1 MTKTDAAD
9 PSRAAAEASELV
21 PGATVVSTS
30 ARARQGL
37 EELLA
42 AMEGV
47 ASSLPGRAEAKGPTR
62 LHIDRAFTLHG
73 IGTVVTGTLWAGSL
87 AAGDTVEILPGG
99 RRTRARSVQVHDRP
113 VERAAAG
120 QRVAVA
126 LTGVRRDEVARGDV
140 LAAAGSDLA
149 ESYLLDAA
157 VELEPGAALQRGT
170 RLQVHHGTR
179 EAPARVVPLEGD
191 CIERGAGGYTQLR
204 LESALVGAPGDRL
217 VLRRLAPP
225 ATIGGAVAVEVG
237 PRKHSPSPAVAE
249 RLRRAERGEAP
260 APEPAPAAAPIA
272 SPPEP
277 ARRSAAL
284 DG

>member
-1 MTKTDAAD
+1 M
-9 PSRAAAEASELV
+9 
-21 PGATVVSTS
+21 
-30 ARARQGL
+30 
-37 EELLA
+37 
-42 AMEGV
+42 
-47 ASSLPGRAEAKGPTR
+47 
-62 LHIDRAFTLHG
+62 
-73 IGTVVTGTLWAGSL
+73 
-87 AAGDTVEILPGG
+87 
-99 RRTRARSVQVHDRP
+99 
-113 VERAAAG
+113 
-120 QRVAVA
+120 
-126 LTGVRRDEVARGDV
+126 
-140 LAAAGSDLA
+140 
-149 ESYLLDAA
+149 
-157 VELEPGAALQRGT
+157 ELEPGAALQRGT

-191 CIERGAGGYTQLR
+191 CIERGARGYTQLR

-237 PRKHSPSPAVAE
+237 PRKHGPSPAVAE

-284 DG
+284 DGMITRIAELLEADGPEPRPDVRLTEALEVAPATVEAGLAALVAKAAPSASVPPSTSGRPRLPGWPSA